1 MEKHWLNETFY
12 KFDDSIFRA
21 VYQMEETLPFL
32 RKVARFISYFGDCL
46 GMFFLVSTL
55 LLCLFRKTRKIG
67 IIVGVAIVFDAILI
81 NFILKDWIGRPRQFW
96 DLLSPYYHMWIEAN
110 GTYHDSYSF
119 PSGHTGIATAFGVG
133 LFLGCKRKYRWA
145 FLLIPPL
152 MAWSRVA
159 LFVHYPTDVI
169 AAIILI
175 SATTVGAYFLST
187 KFIFRLNIIERLTEG
202 DSLF

>member
-1 MEKHWLNETFY
+1 MEHWLNETFY
-12 KFDDSIFRA
+12 EFDDSIFRA

-32 RKVARFISYFGDCL
+32 RGFARFISYFGDCL
-46 GMFFLVSTL
+46 GLFFLVSTL

-67 IIVGVAIVFDAILI
+67 IIVVFAILADAILI
-81 NFILKDWIGRPRQFW
+81 NFILKDVIARPRQFW
-96 DLLSPYYHMWIEAN
+96 NEASPYFHMWVEAK
-110 GTYHDSYSF
+110 GTWHDSYSF

-133 LFLGCKRKYRWA
+133 LFLGCRRNFCWA
-145 FLLIPPL
+145 FLAIPLL

-175 SATTVGAYFLST
+175 SLSTVGTYFAV
-187 KFIFRLNIIERLTEG
+187 KKWIFNLDIVKRLTEG